1 MTVAEV
7 RLPQWGMGMKNGTIV
22 EWVKEVGDRVEEGE
36 LLAIVETE
44 KVETELSSP
53 VAGVVSAIHVA
64 EEDTVPVGTVLA
76 TIEPDL
82 RRIEDQAALRRL

>member
-1 MTVAEV
+1 MTEV
-7 RLPQWGMGMKNGTIV
+7 RLPQWGMGMRSGTIV
-22 EWVKEVGDRVEEGE
+22 EWVKNVGERVEEGE

-53 VAGVVSAIHVA
+53 ASGVLTAIHVA

-76 TIEPDL
+76 TIES
-82 RRIEDQAALRRL
+82 